1 MTDRWWGAA
10 PGAGTVPDAHL
21 LAAVDA
27 ALAGSGATA
36 EVVCTHVDRSA
47 ATARTGISLRLAG
60 EPADPAATRSAL
72 VRELEGPVLDGP
84 VLDGPVLDG
93 PVLDAV
99 AGTVDDPAAPARTA
113 LAEASTGVGGR
124 AVRFPGSTAFTG
136 RVPVGEV
143 LAGSAIDAVVGIGVP
158 VGPDDVL
165 DTGSGFL
172 RPQLDGGRLVLL
184 VEPVAGGVLQPVEV
198 ADDARHQ
205 CCGGH

>member
-1 MTDRWWGAA
+1 MTDRWWGGA
-10 PGAGTVPDAHL
+10 PGAHTVPDAHL

-27 ALAGSGATA
+27 ALAGSGGTA
-36 EVVCTHVDRSA
+36 ELVCTHVDRTA
-47 ATARTGISLRLAG
+47 RTARTGVSLRLAG
-60 EPADPAATRSAL
+60 APADPAATRAAL
-72 VRELEGPVLDGP
+72 ARE
-84 VLDGPVLDG
+84 LDG
-93 PVLDAV
+93 PVLDA
-99 AGTVDDPAAPARTA
+99 ATGSDDDPAAAPARTA
-113 LAEASTGVGGR
+113 LAEASSGVRGR

-136 RVPVGEV
+136 RVRVGDV